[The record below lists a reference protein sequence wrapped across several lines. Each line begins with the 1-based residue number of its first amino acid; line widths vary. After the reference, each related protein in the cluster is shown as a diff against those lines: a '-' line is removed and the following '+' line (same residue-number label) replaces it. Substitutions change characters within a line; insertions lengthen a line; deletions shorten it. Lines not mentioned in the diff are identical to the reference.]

1 MSMIYLGFTV
11 DQMINFL
18 NSSCRDF
25 ALVTNDTDEIKG
37 DFRLTVYSDEHGE
50 YEGFGSLS
58 RVVIE
63 AFKPF
68 IDKAKSEREK
78 NRDLLNKTLGIPR
91 S

>member
-1 MSMIYLGFTV
+1 MIIYLGFTV

-18 NSSCRDF
+18 NKNCRSF
-25 ALVTNDTDEIKG
+25 VLVTNDVDEMDG

-50 YEGFGSLS
+50 YEGFGCLS
-58 RVVIE
+58 RLAIE

-68 IDKAKSEREK
+68 ITQAKIERENNK
-78 NRDLLNKTLGIPR
+78 KTLNQILGTPK